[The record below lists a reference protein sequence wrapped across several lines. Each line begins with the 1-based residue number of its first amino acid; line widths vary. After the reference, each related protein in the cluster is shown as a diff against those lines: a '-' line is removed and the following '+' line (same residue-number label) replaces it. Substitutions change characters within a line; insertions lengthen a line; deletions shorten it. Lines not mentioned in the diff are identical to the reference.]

1 MNDPQSLRMLLSHNF
16 DLNDG
21 HTPALSR
28 EAFTQ
33 VFIDGFA
40 SDPEVKCR
48 QVDNPHWIVEIVC
61 VAGFLTPQQVGEKC
75 AQILSNSRKQSLNS
89 LTEPLPWRINFDT
102 LVLGGIKTTPAT
114 SNSPD
119 ALQSNQWG
127 VDVVETKSGEQFLR
141 SISWDTTIAGK
152 PVDTIF
158 KAEIISSS

>member
-16 DLNDG
+16 DLTDG
-21 HTPALSR
+21 KTPALSR

-33 VFIDGFA
+33 VFVDGF
-40 SDPEVKCR
+40 SSHPEIKCR
-48 QVDNPHWIVEIVC
+48 QVDNPHWIVEVLC

-75 AQILSNSRKQSLNS
+75 AQILSDSRKQSLGS
-89 LTEPLPWRINFDT
+89 IGFDT

-119 ALQSNQWG
+119 ALQVNQWG

-158 KAEIISSS
+158 KAEVIGK